1 MLDSHM
7 SLKED
12 YAVSCDELDLL
23 VDLALAESGVYG
35 ARMTGGG
42 FGGCMIVLADRAR
55 AEAVAEAICSRY
67 GAQTGREPLCYQL
80 ESAAG
85 AGELCATL

>member
-1 MLDSHM
+1 
-7 SLKED
+7 
-12 YAVSCDELDLL
+12 
-23 VDLALAESGVYG
+23 
-35 ARMTGGG
+35 
-42 FGGCMIVLADRAR
+42 MIVLADRAR
-55 AEAVAEAICSRY
+55 AEAVADAICSRY